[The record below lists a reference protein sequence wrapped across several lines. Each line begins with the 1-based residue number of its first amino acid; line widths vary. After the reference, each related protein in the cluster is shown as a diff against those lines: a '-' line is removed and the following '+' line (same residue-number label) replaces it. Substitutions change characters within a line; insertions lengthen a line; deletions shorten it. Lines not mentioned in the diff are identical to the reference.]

1 MAELRSFE
9 TTSSSEGDTA
19 EGATT
24 KNSKGE
30 NQLKNSLDGAG
41 SSEGSSDSLNI
52 FPGVYSIHSSSSD
65 CDLVEEED
73 DEDESDNEEVRGQGG
88 EQMFNY
94 REIDYEELQIEHKIG
109 AGAFGAVYQVYSYSL
124 FGFIPCLPISIYFYS
139 LIGYL
144 AGCTCR

>member
-1 MAELRSFE
+1 LAELRSFE

-19 EGATT
+19 EGAT

-41 SSEGSSDSLNI
+41 SSEGSSDSLDI

-65 CDLVEEED
+65 CDLVEDED

-109 AGAFGAVYQVYSYSL
+109 AGAFGAVYQVCYFL
-124 FGFIPCLPISIYFYS
+124 FGFSLLFTYFDIF
-139 LIGYL
+139 LFPNRVRGGVHL
-144 AGCTCR
+144 

>member
-139 LIGYL
+139 LIGYV

>member
-109 AGAFGAVYQVYSYSL
+109 AGAFGAVYQVCYFL
-124 FGFIPCLPISIYFYS
+124 FGFSLLFTYFDIF
-139 LIGYL
+139 LFPNRVLGGVHL
-144 AGCTCR
+144 

>member
-1 MAELRSFE
+1 LAELRSFE